1 MEFKQLD
8 IFIKCFFFFPTK
20 KEAEKQANKKI
31 HTNKKKA
38 HVGLGGKEMS
48 VVNFTPKI

>member
-8 IFIKCFFFFPTK
+8 IFIKCSFFFLPKKKQKNRQTK
-20 KEAEKQANKKI
+20 KYIQ
-31 HTNKKKA
+31 TKKA
-38 HVGLGGKEMS
+38 HVGLGGKEKS

>member
-8 IFIKCFFFFPTK
+8 IFIKCFFFFYQKRSRKTG
-20 KEAEKQANKKI
+20 KQKNTYKQ
-31 HTNKKKA
+31 KKA